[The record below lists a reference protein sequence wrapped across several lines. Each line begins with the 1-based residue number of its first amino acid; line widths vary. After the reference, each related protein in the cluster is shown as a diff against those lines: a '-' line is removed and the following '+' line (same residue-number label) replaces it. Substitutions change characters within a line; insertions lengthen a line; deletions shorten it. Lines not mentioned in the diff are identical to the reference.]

1 MSSHCSQGSAASTS
15 DSKEPGCESS
25 DNAKQTGLPDESSP
39 VTGPKCPVTRTSPD
53 STPNGS
59 RPMKYQPLRKLTE
72 EQVAEAIAMYQSG
85 LSLAKVA
92 EPFGVSRQS
101 MHDLL
106 KRRIKLR
113 DRIEALPRLTD
124 ADRSKVQEKRNRAL
138 KRYRSKAK
146 RITGAQVTAVKERDK
161 VCVKCRAPGVDID
174 HILPVSAG
182 GETEL
187 ENLQLL
193 CKPCHI
199 QKTRDDWNGGVI
211 AREAT
216 QSTSFAEAFRSCA
229 KTSQSQESEPALPGK
244 EVASSM
250 KQHESQTLF
259 SGMEGGSSLRTYP
272 DFLAPMEEL
281 TSGSYSRRWPASG
294 FTTSPGELW
303 TADTSECHSG
313 GGEYS
318 SLPDVLEAT
327 VPERFYLSQKAAAGI
342 LRRAAKRGRELPAA
356 LESALRELAE
366 TGPASGDGR
375 SAPKMPPAASSSQE
389 AA

>member
-1 MSSHCSQGSAASTS
+1 MSYRSSQESAVSTS
-15 DSKEPGCESS
+15 DLNEPGCESLG
-25 DNAKQTGLPDESSP
+25 NVKQTPQPDESLSGI
-39 VTGPKCPVTRTSPD
+39 GPECPATRTLPD
-53 STPNGS
+53 LTPNGS

-244 EVASSM
+244 EADCSM
-250 KQHESQTLF
+250 KQLESLTLF
-259 SGMEGGSSLRTYP
+259 SGMEDGSSLRTYP
-272 DFLAPMEEL
+272 DCFPATTEL
-281 TSGSYSRRWPASG
+281 TSGSFSRRWPTSG

-303 TADTSECHSG
+303 TADTSECPNG
-313 GGEYS
+313 GDGSS
-318 SLPDVLEAT
+318 SLPGVLEAT
-327 VPERFYLSQKAAAGI
+327 VPERFYLSPKGAAGI
-342 LRRAAKRGRELPAA
+342 LRRAEKRGKALPPP
-356 LESALRELAE
+356 LDKALRELSEQAVTPGE
-366 TGPASGDGR
+366 ADPTTLTDTEPL
-375 SAPKMPPAASSSQE
+375 SQE
-389 AA
+389 TA